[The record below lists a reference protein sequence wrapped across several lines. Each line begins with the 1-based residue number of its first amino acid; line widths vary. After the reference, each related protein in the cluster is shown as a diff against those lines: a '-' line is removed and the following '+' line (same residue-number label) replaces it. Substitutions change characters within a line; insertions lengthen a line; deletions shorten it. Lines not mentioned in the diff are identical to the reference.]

1 MIFFSKKGKWK
12 QIRVSVHTPVTVFAD
27 RHVLEVKGALPEHLS
42 GQVSEM
48 TVTPVIDDDVVD
60 NLLTVGPELVDDS
73 VLVGGAL
80 FGDFVEVHDLLQ
92 QEIHPPG
99 VVVLVKLSGAVE
111 GGHSTAPATS
121 SSTCQGKDFIGTRF
135 RTKSA
140 VLHRR
145 IKKSKHCS

>member
-1 MIFFSKKGKWK
+1 
-12 QIRVSVHTPVTVFAD
+12 
-27 RHVLEVKGALPEHLS
+27 
-42 GQVSEM
+42 M
-48 TVTPVIDDDVVD
+48 TVTPVIDDDVVN
-60 NLLTVGPELVDDS
+60 NLLTVGPELVDDP

-80 FGDFVEVHDLLQ
+80 LGDLVEVHDLLQ

-111 GGHSTAPATS
+111 GGHSSAPTT